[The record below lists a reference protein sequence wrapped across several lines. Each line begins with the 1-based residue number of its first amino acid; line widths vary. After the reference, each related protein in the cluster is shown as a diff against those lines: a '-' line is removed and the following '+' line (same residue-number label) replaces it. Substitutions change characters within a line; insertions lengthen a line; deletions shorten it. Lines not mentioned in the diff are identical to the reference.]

1 MPDPVASPE
10 AKADKMSRGAMIRWF
25 AGLALFAW
33 ILRSLIVAPF
43 SIPTGSMLPTMA
55 IGDYLF
61 VSKWPYG
68 YASAS
73 VPFHVPSF
81 AGRILGSTPKRGD
94 IVVFVGK
101 WPYGFSRFSFPGQI
115 PSFSGRVFETLPE
128 RGDVVIFKRPDA
140 EGADW
145 VKRVIG
151 LPGDTVALRGGVLI
165 LNGRP
170 VPKQS
175 VGTITAEITPN
186 SPCRFDPTANPC
198 TYPAFR
204 ETLPGGR
211 SYLTFDQVDG
221 GPADDFAPKQVTAGH
236 LFLMGDNRD
245 DSRDSRFSLDEG
257 GVGLVPTDRLV
268 GRAAVAFWSTDGSA
282 SYWKPWTWI
291 SALRF
296 NRIGKRYQP

>member
-1 MPDPVASPE
+1 MPDTDVSPE
-10 AKADKMSRGAMIRWF
+10 AKPKKMSLGAMIRWF

-68 YASAS
+68 
-73 VPFHVPSF
+73 
-81 AGRILGSTPKRGD
+81 
-94 IVVFVGK
+94 
-101 WPYGFSRFSFPGQI
+101 FSRFSFPAQI
-115 PSFSGRVFETLPE
+115 PSFPGRAFETLPE

-151 LPGDTVALRGGVLI
+151 LPGDTVAMRGGVLI

-204 ETLPGGR
+204 ETLPSGR

-221 GPADDFAPKQVTAGH
+221 GSADDFGPKQVPAGH

>member
-1 MPDPVASPE
+1 MPDPVVSSE
-10 AKADKMSRGAMIRWF
+10 AKPDKMSLGAMIRWL
-25 AGLALFAW
+25 AGLAIFAW
-33 ILRSLIVAPF
+33 VLRSLIVAPF

-68 YASAS
+68 
-73 VPFHVPSF
+73 
-81 AGRILGSTPKRGD
+81 
-94 IVVFVGK
+94 
-101 WPYGFSRFSFPGQI
+101 FSRFSFPAQV
-115 PSFSGRVFETLPE
+115 PSFSGRVFASLPA

-151 LPGDTVALRGGVLI
+151 LPGDTVAMRGGVLI

-170 VPKQS
+170 VTKQS
-175 VGTITAEITPN
+175 VGTVTADVTPN
-186 SPCRFDPTANPC
+186 SPCRFDPAANPC
-198 TYPAFR
+198 TYAAFR

-221 GPADDFAPKQVTAGH
+221 GPADDFGPQRVTAGH

-257 GVGLVPTDRLV
+257 GVGLVPTERLV
-268 GRAAVAFWSTDGSA
+268 GRAAIAFWSTDGSA
-282 SYWKPWTWI
+282 SYWKPWTWF
-291 SALRF
+291 SALRWG
-296 NRIGKRYQP
+296 RIGTSYQP

>member
-1 MPDPVASPE
+1 MPDPVVSPE
-10 AKADKMSRGAMIRWF
+10 AKPDKMTLGAMIRWL
-25 AGLALFAW
+25 AGLAVFAW

-68 YASAS
+68 
-73 VPFHVPSF
+73 
-81 AGRILGSTPKRGD
+81 
-94 IVVFVGK
+94 
-101 WPYGFSRFSFPGQI
+101 FSRFSFPGQI
-115 PSFSGRVFETLPE
+115 PSFDGRLAGGLPK

-151 LPGDTVALRGGVLI
+151 LPGDTVAMSGGVLI

-170 VPKQS
+170 VPRQRI
-175 VGTITAEITPN
+175 GTITQPISPN
-186 SPCRFDPTANPC
+186 SPCRFNPVANPC
-198 TYPAFR
+198 PYPAYR
-204 ETLPGGR
+204 ETLPNGR
-211 SYLTFDQVDG
+211 SYITLDQIDG
-221 GPADDFAPKQVTAGH
+221 GPGDDFAPKQVPAGQ

-245 DSRDSRFSLDEG
+245 DSLDSRFSLDEG
-257 GVGLVPTDRLV
+257 GVGLVPADRLV

-282 SYWKPWTWI
+282 DYWKPWTWF
-291 SALRF
+291 SALRWG
-296 NRIGKRYQP
+296 RIGTSYQP

>member
-1 MPDPVASPE
+1 MPDPVASTE
-10 AKADKMSRGAMIRWF
+10 AKPDKMSPGAMIRWL

-61 VSKWPYG
+61 VWKWPYG
-68 YASAS
+68 Y
-73 VPFHVPSF
+73 
-81 AGRILGSTPKRGD
+81 
-94 IVVFVGK
+94 
-101 WPYGFSRFSFPGQI
+101 SRFSFPGQI
-115 PSFSGRVFETLPE
+115 PSFDGRVADSLPE

-151 LPGDTVALRGGVLI
+151 LPGDTVAVSGGVLI

-175 VGTITAEITPN
+175 IGTISMKVSPN
-186 SPCRFDPTANPC
+186 SPCRFTPGADPCP
-198 TYPAFR
+198 YPAYR
-204 ETLPGGR
+204 ETLPNGR
-211 SYLTFDQVDG
+211 SYVTLDQIRG
-221 GPADDFAPKQVTAGH
+221 GPADDFAPKLVPAGQ

-245 DSRDSRFSLDEG
+245 DSLDSRFSLDEG
-257 GVGLVPTDRLV
+257 GVGLVPADRLV
-268 GRAAVAFWSTDGSA
+268 GRAVVAFWSTDGSA
-282 SYWKPWTWI
+282 SYWQPWTWF
-291 SALRF
+291 SALRWD
-296 NRIGKRYQP
+296 RIGTSYQP